1 MTEALPPFWRPHYPE
16 DLIQV
21 ELQFVLKIRAEGSGR
36 GSYFPIGDAECKPP
50 ENFPRSN
57 TWTGC
62 EDDRKAIQTAARL
75 RLNLPLNGG
84 QCQRIVSRSSRYH
97 THCSPDFTLTNVL
110 HIGIS

>member
-16 DLIQV
+16 DPIQV
-21 ELQFVLKIRAEGSGR
+21 ELLFVFKNTSR
-36 GSYFPIGDAECKPP
+36 GIWARIIFPIRDAECEPP

-57 TWTGC
+57 TGTGC

-84 QCQRIVSRSSRYH
+84 
-97 THCSPDFTLTNVL
+97 
-110 HIGIS
+110 